1 MSEEGGMLPRLKEAG
16 REGGIWEAV
25 EDGFNS
31 EGLWILKS
39 DEYDEIVYPT
49 GPETS
54 FIVVSKSNK
63 FFILNIPFDHN
74 DTISCIDLWNEIL
87 SSHS

>member
-54 FIVVSKSNK
+54 FIVVLKK
-63 FFILNIPFDHN
+63 Q
-74 DTISCIDLWNEIL
+74 EIFY
-87 SSHS
+87 SEYTFRS